1 VRDLAKLDLDPNTV
15 YNVSLSVAQGAKKF
29 DNLRFFQT
37 KTPKLFNIVPGQYS
51 TFSRL
56 TTALE
61 PVVPKIGGGTYKPAD
76 LVTVQVNTVSWDTR
90 WKYDT
95 SEGESSYNLD
105 GSTVTFRVTLA
116 SAPPTFVFKMDG
128 FNSKLACLNNR
139 SDWKKI
145 NGTTYEVTTS
155 VREFDPGVSANP
167 TYREKDS
174 GTGVSKY
181 AVAKGQSL
189 IYLKNKPNGVAPG
202 LSSARASI
210 RSGRTNK
217 QVFAPNTRVTFVQK
231 QNVPYYVIV
240 NPETV
245 IAFGKDVSITFGMYV
260 WDKGLKWSGGRSEEG
275 REGSA
280 ATLQY
285 YSSPS
290 YSPITTTYSFTG
302 NSSISSE
309 VLNANVLDSLIW
321 EENIRDFI
329 YFFISD
335 TTSAANPTWYYFNNA
350 SNNGGITAAN
360 LAGLKISGTVLSAS
374 SGTGEERVLSAP
386 PPAPGFVTNTSTYP
400 SYPAIALKAKARF
413 YQISKTNTVNDAT
426 VPSLSYPISIRFG
439 IVRYTKGAS
448 GAWSGSWLGTDNRI
462 KNVLSLEEAIS

>member
-1 VRDLAKLDLDPNTV
+1 MKDLAKLDLDPNTV
-15 YNVSLSVAQGAKKF
+15 YNVSLSVSQGAKKF

-61 PVVPKIGGGTYKPAD
+61 PVVPKIGGGVYKPAD
-76 LVTVQVNTVSWDTR
+76 LVTVQVNTVSWDTT

-105 GSTVTFRVTLA
+105 GSTVTFTITLA
-116 SAPPTFVFKMDG
+116 SAPPTFVFKVDG
-128 FNSKLACLNNR
+128 FSSKLACLNGR

-145 NGTTYEVTTS
+145 NGTTYQVTTS
-155 VREFDPGVSANP
+155 VREFDPGVSANAG
-167 TYREKDS
+167 YVQKDS
-174 GTGVSKY
+174 GTGISKF

-189 IYLKNKPNGVAPG
+189 IYLKTKPKGVAPG
-202 LSSARASI
+202 LSSVRATI
-210 RSGRTNK
+210 GKGKNP
-217 QVFAPNTRVTFVQK
+217 FAQNTKVTFVQK
-231 QNVPYYVIV
+231 DNDPYYVIV

-245 IAFGKDVSITFGMYV
+245 IAFGKDVSITFSMYT
-260 WDKGLKWSGGRSEEG
+260 WDKGLDWSGGRTSTGSEG
-275 REGSA
+275 TA

-350 SNNGGITAAN
+350 SNNGGITPAN
-360 LAGLKISGTVLSAS
+360 LQGLKISGTVLSAS

-400 SYPAIALKAKARF
+400 SYPAIALKAKAKF
-413 YQISKTNTVNDAT
+413 YQISKTNAVNDAT

>member
-1 VRDLAKLDLDPNTV
+1 MTV
-15 YNVSLSVAQGAKKF
+15 YNVSLSVSQGAKKF

-37 KTPKLFNIVPGQYS
+37 KTPKLFNIIPGQFS

-61 PVVPKIGGGTYKPAD
+61 PVVPKIGGGVYKPAD

-105 GSTVTFRVTLA
+105 GSTVTFTITLA
-116 SAPPTFVFKMDG
+116 SAPPTFVFKVDG
-128 FNSKLACLNNR
+128 FNSKFACLNGR

-145 NGTTYEVTTS
+145 NGTTYQVTTS
-155 VREFDPGVSANP
+155 VREFDPGVSANAG
-167 TYREKDS
+167 YVQKDS
-174 GTGVSKY
+174 GTGVSKF

-189 IYLKNKPNGVAPG
+189 IYLKNKPKGVAPG
-202 LSSARASI
+202 LSSVRATI
-210 RSGRTNK
+210 GKGKNP
-217 QVFAPNTRVTFVQK
+217 FAQNTKVTFVQK
-231 QNVPYYVIV
+231 QDEPYYVIV

-245 IAFGKDVSITFGMYV
+245 IAFGKDVAITFSMYT
-260 WDKGLKWSGGRSEEG
+260 WDKGLDWSGGRSENGSEG
-275 REGSA
+275 TA

-309 VLNANVLDSLIW
+309 VLNANVLDALIW

-350 SNNGGITAAN
+350 SNNGGITPAN
-360 LAGLKISGTVLSAS
+360 LAGLKISGNALSAS
-374 SGTGEERVLSAP
+374 SGTGEERVLNSP
-386 PPAPGFVTNTSTYP
+386 LSAPGFVTNTSTYP
-400 SYPAIALKAKARF
+400 SYPAIALKAKAKF
-413 YQISKTNTVNDAT
+413 YEISKTNAVNDAT